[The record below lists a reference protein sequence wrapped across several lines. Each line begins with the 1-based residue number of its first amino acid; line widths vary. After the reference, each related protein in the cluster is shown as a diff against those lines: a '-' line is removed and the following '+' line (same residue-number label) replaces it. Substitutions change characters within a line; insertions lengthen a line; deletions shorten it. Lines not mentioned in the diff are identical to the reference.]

1 MRAKIFTALL
11 FVAGLVLLTGVT
23 QAQNI
28 ITTAPVVTACPG
40 NPVSVPVVVTD
51 FANVASISLALEF
64 DLSVLNYTSYTN
76 NPGLSGGF
84 LLVNP
89 SANQIKAAYFGLA
102 PLNLAS
108 GSTLF
113 TFNYSYLG
121 GTSPLTWDLATSG
134 NCSYSDLSG
143 NLLNATW
150 INGSVSPGG
159 LPINISGQ
167 PSNATVANGGNTS
180 FLVTV
185 TNATAYKWQYSADG
199 LNWTDVSNNA
209 TYQGAT
215 TNQLMITNATLSMNN
230 LSYRCIC
237 SETGCNQSATSTAGI
252 LTVTSVTT
260 NILVNA
266 ANTTGCPG
274 SQVSVPVTIT
284 DGDNFSYFSMKLN
297 YNPAVLTYSSFS
309 SVNSGLSGGTLN
321 VTSTAGQVFVE
332 FNSIGVVNLGTG
344 NLINLNFNYIG
355 GNSALGWSLL
365 PGACEFTN
373 LVQGVLPSVFI
384 DGGVNTNALAPV
396 IITDPGNQTIIEN
409 TGASFSVNASNAN
422 TFQWQVST
430 NSGTTWSNL
439 NNGINYNNVSTSS
452 LSILNAPLSFSGYWY
467 RCIAAENTC
476 NQTVTSNYAML
487 SVSPGGGDI
496 VATLGDFGACP
507 DDVIV
512 VPVNVTNFND
522 VSSFALIYS
531 FDPAVLTF
539 NSFQNT
545 NTGLTSNGVFLSN
558 SVNNQILIG
567 WFSNAPTSLGNTT
580 LTEVVFTYNGGSC
593 GLDWDV
599 LTPGSCQFSDTI
611 GNPLPATFVDG
622 SIGLAGSAPIVT
634 QQPVAAATTIGASA
648 MFMVNAE
655 NTNTFQWQESTNSG
669 ATWNNLTDNASNYT
683 GSNTAMLSIF
693 NTNMNFNGNLYRC
706 VVTGGQCNVS
716 RNSNPAMLT
725 IAPLGTIVTNA
736 GYVNTCPGG
745 NVNVP
750 ITVSQFIDVASVSL
764 KLNYDANALTY
775 LSYQNSHPALSSGM
789 LLVNDLVG
797 AINLGWFSVTPATIA
812 DGSIL
817 VEYVFHYNNNYSD
830 LTWDLTGGSGVY
842 TNINGVGIPTLFVD
856 GAVVSEGPLVIA
868 DPVDV
873 TAFPGENK
881 QFEVTAILSNSY
893 QWEVN
898 DGSGWVALS
907 NNTTYNGVDTYIL
920 EISNITTGMNSY
932 QYRCALN
939 GICGIGYSE
948 PATLSVIALIP
959 VIANAA
965 VITSCPGFIVAP
977 VAVGD
982 FNNIGSFTLVL
993 NHPANLI
1000 YTGIQNVNS
1009 AITAAGT
1016 LSVTNTAT
1024 EITISYTGTQILN
1037 IGAGVLLDLKFTA
1050 TAGNGTLS
1058 WNNTASSFLTIGGA
1072 TMLKTLNDGT
1082 VTINPLPGVPT
1093 GVTGSASICQG
1104 TATTAY
1110 TAGAS
1115 TNANSYTWSII
1126 PSTAGSVTGNTINA
1140 IVTWDPTYT
1149 GTAYLS
1155 VKGINT
1161 CGIGPQFSKVITV
1174 VAAPTVTLDPF
1185 AATCSGTGAF
1195 TLSGGS
1201 PANGTYTGTGISA
1214 NQFNPATAGVGTHVI
1229 TYTASVGGCT
1239 NSASQ
1244 PITVNAT
1251 PVVTLN
1257 LPISQI
1263 CYNAQPY
1270 SLTGG
1275 APANGTYSGTSVNSA
1290 TGIFTPLFNL
1300 IGPPILITYT
1310 YTENGCESKGTGTIT
1325 VQNCIG
1331 IDNIDGLNLSVNPN
1345 PSNGLFE
1352 LNLNNVT
1359 EDVTV
1364 TIFNSI
1370 GQNVYVENVA
1380 AGSTTYTKSLDLSNQ
1395 PKGIYYLRVSGS
1407 KSLLEEKIMIQ

>member
-11 FVAGLVLLTGVT
+11 FVAGLFLLTGVT

-64 DLSVLNYTSYTN
+64 DLSVLNYTSYSN
-76 NPGLSGGF
+76 NPALSGGF

-121 GTSPLTWDLATSG
+121 GSTPLTWDLVTSG
-134 NCSYSDLSG
+134 NCSYSDLLG

-180 FLVTV
+180 FSVTV
-185 TNATAYKWQYSADG
+185 SNATAYQWQYSADG
-199 LNWTDVSNNA
+199 LNWTDVTNNS

-215 TNQLMITNATLSMNN
+215 TNQLMITNATLAMNN
-230 LSYRCIC
+230 LSFRCVC

-297 YNPAVLTYSSFS
+297 YNPAVLTYNSFS
-309 SVNSGLSGGTLN
+309 SVNAGLSGGTLN

-365 PGACEFTN
+365 PGECEFTN
-373 LVQGVLPSVFI
+373 LVQGILPSVFI

-396 IITDPGNQTIIEN
+396 IVNNPGNQTIIEN
-409 TGASFSVNASNAN
+409 TGASFSVTATNAT

-430 NSGTTWSNL
+430 NNGATWSTL
-439 NNGINYNNVSTSS
+439 NNGTNYNGVSTAT
-452 LSILNAPLSFSGYWY
+452 LSIVNTPLSFNGYWY
-467 RCIAAENTC
+467 RCVVGETVC
-476 NQTVTSNYAML
+476 NQNATSGHGML

-507 DDVIV
+507 GDVIV

-531 FDPAVLTF
+531 YDPAVLTF

-558 SVNNQILIG
+558 SVSNQVLIG
-567 WFSNAPTSLGNTT
+567 WFSNTPTTLGNTT

-611 GNPLPATFVDG
+611 GNPLPATFVNG

-634 QQPVAAATTIGASA
+634 QQPVAAAANIGGTA
-648 MFMVNAE
+648 MFMVNAQ
-655 NTNTFQWQESTNSG
+655 NTNAYQWQVSTNSG
-669 ATWNNLTDNASNYT
+669 ATWTDLTNNTTYAGT
-683 GSNTAMLSIF
+683 TTAMLTITGVTAGMDGYWYRSIAI
-693 NTNMNFNGNLYRC
+693 
-706 VVTGGQCNVS
+706 GGQCNVEVGS
-716 RNSNPAMLT
+716 SPAALT
-725 IAPLGTIVTNA
+725 VAPAGAIVTTA

-745 NVNVP
+745 VVNVP

-764 KLNYDANALTY
+764 KLNYDASALTY
-775 LSYQNSHPALSSGM
+775 STYQNAHPALSSGM
-789 LLVNDLVG
+789 LLVNDLSG
-797 AINLGWFSVTPATIA
+797 SINLGWFSVTPATIS
-812 DGSIL
+812 DGGIL
-817 VEYVFHYNNNYSD
+817 VEYVFNYDNNFSN
-830 LTWDLTGGSGVY
+830 LTWDITGGNGVY
-842 TNINGVGIPTLFVD
+842 TNVNGVNIPTVFVN
-856 GAVVSEGPLVIA
+856 GAVVSQGPLVIA
-868 DPVDV
+868 DPVDI

-965 VITSCPGFIVAP
+965 VVTSCPGFIVAP
-977 VAVGD
+977 VTVSD

-1000 YTGIQNVNS
+1000 YTGIQNVNPS
-1009 AITAAGT
+1009 ITSSGT
-1016 LSVTNTAT
+1016 ISVSNTAT
-1024 EITISYTGTQILN
+1024 EITITYTGTQILS
-1037 IGAGVLLDLKFTA
+1037 IGTGVLLDLKFTA

-1072 TMLKTLNDGT
+1072 TMLKTLNNGT

-1093 GVTGSASICQG
+1093 GITGPASICQG
-1104 TATTAY
+1104 TVATAY
-1110 TAGAS
+1110 IAGAS

-1126 PSTAGSVTGNTINA
+1126 PSTAGTVTGNTVNA
-1140 IVTWDPTYT
+1140 SVTWDPTYT
-1149 GTAYLS
+1149 GTAYLA

-1161 CGIGPQFSKVITV
+1161 CGIGPQFSKVLTV

-1257 LPISQI
+1257 LPISEI
-1263 CYNAQPY
+1263 CYNYAPY

-1300 IGPPILITYT
+1300 VGTPILITYT

-1325 VQNCIG
+1325 VQLCNDIE
-1331 IDNIDGLNLSVNPN
+1331 NEEALNLSVKPN

-1380 AGSTTYTKSLDLSNQ
+1380 AGSATYTKSLDLSNQ